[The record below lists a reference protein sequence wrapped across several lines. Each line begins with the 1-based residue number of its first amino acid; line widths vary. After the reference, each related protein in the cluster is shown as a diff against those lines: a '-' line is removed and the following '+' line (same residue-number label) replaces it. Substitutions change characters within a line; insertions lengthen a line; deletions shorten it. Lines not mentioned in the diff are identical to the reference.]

1 MCKVCKT
8 SKHLVGWGD
17 IRAAMDPT
25 VVLGKIGVQ
34 TVEFT
39 AGWVHFKYLYQEHF
53 GKDVGVSGTR
63 SRGYLIGSPK
73 Y

>member
-1 MCKVCKT
+1 
-8 SKHLVGWGD
+8 
-17 IRAAMDPT
+17 MDPT